1 MAEKLADTKEAKS
14 SAGGSADGNQDGFTE
29 GILQMFRP
37 AVEEL
42 DNKALSVRKSQVEL
56 REQIDKLAQELHR
69 LSELQEFPVD
79 LEPYVKKLMNSRR
92 RVMLVNNIVQN
103 AQERLGR
110 LHQSVTRET
119 AKRKALLEPSE
130 FS

>member
-1 MAEKLADTKEAKS
+1 VVQHKCAELFLQYLLIS
-14 SAGGSADGNQDGFTE
+14 GNF
-29 GILQMFRP
+29 FF
-37 AVEEL
+37 
-42 DNKALSVRKSQVEL
+42 RKSQVEL
-56 REQIDKLAQELHR
+56 REQIDKLAQDLHR
-69 LSELQEFPVD
+69 LSELQEFPID

-92 RVMLVNNIVQN
+92 RVMLVNNILQN

-130 FS
+130 F